1 MVTQVRGEIEQLKI
15 GIHGDIQTIALSAE
29 DKCARVGVMGGAGT
43 GTGKVDI
50 KDVAVRDLSEKA
62 DAADLRKWQRT
73 VELQLEACYDM
84 TNFDLMVEKIRHE
97 RTPITEELWQG
108 IMDNIQI
115 DKDLHEKSRSLYHYL
130 IMKLNTSLFNATTHV
145 KDKKPLRFRG
155 S

>member
-1 MVTQVRGEIEQLKI
+1 MRGEIEQLKI
-15 GIHGDIQTIALSAE
+15 GIHGDIQIIALSAE

-84 TNFDLMVEKIRHE
+84 TNFDLIVERSDMRGRRSPQTRGKASWTRFMSTNHTPSIRPTGISM
-97 RTPITEELWQG
+97 RRVVGCIT
-108 IMDNIQI
+108 
-115 DKDLHEKSRSLYHYL
+115 
-130 IMKLNTSLFNATTHV
+130 T
-145 KDKKPLRFRG
+145 
-155 S
+155 